1 MSELIPL
8 IEELI
13 STPGASGFESEI
25 AQLIISKIENYVDE
39 VRIDRLGNVLAKVS
53 GKGTTRVLIDAH
65 MDEVGLI
72 VKAIDDKGFIRFE
85 VLGGLDNRILPAQR
99 VVIHTKKGKINGSIG
114 IIPPHFITD
123 KEKEKVIPAQ
133 NLFIDIGAT
142 NKEEA
147 IEAGIR
153 IADPITLQRGLDKLL
168 GTRIC
173 GKAFDDR
180 IGCLIAIEC
189 IKKLNNQELEA
200 DILYSFS
207 VEEERGLRG
216 ATVSTYTLKPEI
228 AFPIDTTGAADFP
241 GVKPYTTTIE
251 IGKGPVIRAVDVK
264 FISDAQ
270 PREMLIETAEKL
282 NIPYQVAVAMGS
294 TNGATVQLS
303 REGVA
308 TCPLCVPLR
317 YTHSPVE
324 IVDLKDVENT
334 IKLLTETL
342 KNIT

>member
-8 IEELI
+8 IKELI
-13 STPGASGFESEI
+13 LTPGVSGFESEI
-25 AQLIISKIENYVDE
+25 SQFIVSKIEDYVDE
-39 VRIDRLGNVLAKVS
+39 VKIDRMGNVLARVS
-53 GKGTTRVLIDAH
+53 GKGAARVLIDAH

-85 VLGGLDNRILPAQR
+85 VMGGLDDRVLPAQR
-99 VVIHTKKGKINGSIG
+99 VIIHTKKGNINGSIG
-114 IIPPHFITD
+114 VVPPHFTTG
-123 KEKEKVIPAQ
+123 KERDRVIPYQ
-133 NLFIDIGAT
+133 NLFIDIGASS
-142 NKEEA
+142 KEEA
-147 IEAGIR
+147 VEAGVGI
-153 IADPITLQRGLDKLL
+153 IDPITLQRGLDELL

-180 IGCLIAIEC
+180 IGCLVAMEC
-189 IKKLNNQELEA
+189 IRKLNDQELEA

-216 ATVSTYTLKPEI
+216 ATVSAYSLEPEI
-228 AFPIDTTGAADFP
+228 AFPVDTTGAADFP

-264 FISDAQ
+264 FVSDRQ

-294 TNGATVQLS
+294 TNGAAVQLS

-324 IVDLKDVENT
+324 IVDLKDIENT

-342 KNIT
+342 KTII

>member
-13 STPGASGFESEI
+13 STPGVSGFESEI
-25 AQLIISKIENYVDE
+25 SQLIVSKIEKYVDE
-39 VRIDRLGNVLAKVS
+39 VKIDRLGNVLAKVQ
-53 GKGTTRVLIDAH
+53 GKGATRVLVDAH
-65 MDEVGLI
+65 MDEVGLV

-85 VLGGLDNRILPAQR
+85 VLGGLDNRVLPAQR
-99 VVIHTKKGKINGSIG
+99 VVIHTKKGDINGSIG
-114 IIPPHFITD
+114 IMPPHFTTG
-123 KEKEKVIPAQ
+123 KERDKVIPAE

-142 NKEEA
+142 NREEA
-147 IEAGIR
+147 IEAGVR
-153 IADPITLQRGLDKLL
+153 TADPITLKRGLDKLL

-180 IGCLIAIEC
+180 IGCLVAIEC
-189 IKKLNNQELEA
+189 IKKLSNQELDA

-216 ATVSTYTLKPEI
+216 ATVSAYSLKPEI

-241 GVKPYTTTIE
+241 GVKPYTTTVE
-251 IGKGPVIRAVDVK
+251 IGKGPVIRVMDVK
-264 FISDAQ
+264 FVSDRQ
-270 PREMLIETAEKL
+270 PREMLMETAEKL
-282 NIPYQVAVAMGS
+282 HIPYQVAVAMGS
-294 TNGATVQLS
+294 TNGAAVQLS

-324 IVDLKDVENT
+324 TVDLKDIENT

-342 KNIT
+342 KNIK